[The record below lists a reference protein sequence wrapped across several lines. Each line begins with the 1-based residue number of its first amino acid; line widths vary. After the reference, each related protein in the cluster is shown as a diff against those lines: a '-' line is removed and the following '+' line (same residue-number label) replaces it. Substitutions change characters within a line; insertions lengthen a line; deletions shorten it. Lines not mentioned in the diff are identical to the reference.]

1 MVKNLALGSILA
13 LLAPVWAPKTFFMEF
28 TSTGCKD
35 LLQVNIV
42 CNFKE
47 NQLSK
52 LEKMSKNGPNSGRQ
66 FFFPEIWL
74 CQLEK
79 TKDQILRKI
88 IDGQTDRR
96 TDESDFI
103 GCCPTNVECPI
114 NKSSEETDFNNLT
127 YHYTGKSAPQYFVR
141 FKGPLIMYND
151 IKNDRLSL
159 QKEEKIQEEFGSEL
173 SEILKVNLNYKS
185 KEINKKYKKNFTM
198 DGKKFLIFITIIL
211 EWFLMLDTNQ
221 FMDKSSKYYS

>member
-1 MVKNLALGSILA
+1 
-13 LLAPVWAPKTFFMEF
+13 
-28 TSTGCKD
+28 
-35 LLQVNIV
+35 
-42 CNFKE
+42 
-47 NQLSK
+47 
-52 LEKMSKNGPNSGRQ
+52 
-66 FFFPEIWL
+66 
-74 CQLEK
+74 
-79 TKDQILRKI
+79 
-88 IDGQTDRR
+88 
-96 TDESDFI
+96 
-103 GCCPTNVECPI
+103 
-114 NKSSEETDFNNLT
+114 
-127 YHYTGKSAPQYFVR
+127 
-141 FKGPLIMYND
+141 MYND